1 MKKNLL
7 IFTVMLITGLSY
19 KSNAQVPGLPN
30 PSSTQTIIQELGLG
44 KVSVTY
50 SRPGVKDRKIFGGLV
65 PFGQVWRTGAN
76 SATSITF
83 SEDAIIEGNEIS
95 AGAYELFCIPEKD
108 EWTIILNKAA
118 GQWGAYTYDQS
129 KDVIRFK
136 VKTGVI
142 PQKQEAFTVQFT
154 DPTSK
159 SSALNLVWD
168 HTSVTIQLKSNDDE
182 KIMANIDR
190 LMEAKPVSNLIYFD
204 AVQYYYFNHK
214 DTDKALVMI
223 AGAEEAFPARAS
235 YKLFKSRFLLRKG
248 DKAGART
255 AAETGIRLATEG
267 HDNEYLRLNEEA
279 LQLAK

>member
-1 MKKNLL
+1 
-7 IFTVMLITGLSY
+7 MLITGLSY

-50 SRPGVKDRKIFGGLV
+50 SRPSVKGRKIFGGLV
-65 PFGQVWRTGAN
+65 PFGEVWRTGAN
-76 SATSITF
+76 SATAITF
-83 SEDAIIEGNEIS
+83 SEDAIIEGNEVP

-108 EWTIILNKAA
+108 EWTIILNKAV
-118 GQWGAYTYDQS
+118 GQWGAFTYDQS

-136 VKTGVI
+136 VKAGTV

-154 DPTSK
+154 NPTSK
-159 SSALNLVWD
+159 SSELNLVWD
-168 HTSVTIQLKSNDDE
+168 HTSATIQLKSNDDE
-182 KIMANIDR
+182 KILANIDR
-190 LMEAKPVSNLIYFD
+190 LMETKPVSNLIYFN
-204 AVQYYYFNHK
+204 AVQYYYFNNK
-214 DTDKALVMI
+214 DSDKALVMI

-235 YKLFKSRFLLRKG
+235 YKLFKSRFMLRKG

-267 HDNEYLRLNEEA
+267 HDNEYLRLTKEA